1 MEITFTLANS
11 AGTPLSSYAKNRPS
25 GNCTRWAVTW
35 GPLMLFSTFT
45 GGGVMALYTNPTA
58 AAINTKTNRRK
69 SPVPSKKF
77 HQNTLLITHL
87 QENPTHLLIVDLIHF
102 GSKHSRGCQ
111 ILCFSS
117 AHLGKKLQAKLGTC
131 VSFFSHKDTT
141 RQATE
146 SQSTHET
153 CYLYLGVSLQFT
165 CTNQHCRTHPS
176 KKFLLLRC
184 SLTKN

>member
-1 MEITFTLANS
+1 MEMTFTLANS

-77 HQNTLLITHL
+77 HQNTLLTTHL
-87 QENPTHLLIVDLIHF
+87 QENPTHLLVVDLIHF
-102 GSKHSRGCQ
+102 GSKYSRGCQ

-117 AHLGKKLQAKLGTC
+117 AHLLKKLQAKLGTC
-131 VSFFSHKDTT
+131 VSFFSHK
-141 RQATE
+141 
-146 SQSTHET
+146 
-153 CYLYLGVSLQFT
+153 GKLQNH
-165 CTNQHCRTHPS
+165 NQHTRLATFILVSPYS
-176 KKFLLLRC
+176 LYAQTNIAELIPARNSC
-184 SLTKN
+184 S